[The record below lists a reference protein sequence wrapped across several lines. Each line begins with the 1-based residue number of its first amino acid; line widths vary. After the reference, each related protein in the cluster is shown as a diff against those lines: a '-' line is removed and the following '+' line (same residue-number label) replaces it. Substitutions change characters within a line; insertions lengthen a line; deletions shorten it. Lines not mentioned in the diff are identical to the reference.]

1 MGWQARIRT
10 WNKGFKGPCDTIS
23 PPANRAPARHS
34 MLPVRQNS
42 CQEIVASRVAQV
54 LRDNHP
60 ADSNSLT
67 VKEFGTKV
75 TLPACRATRTLLRT
89 I

>member
-1 MGWQARIRT
+1 
-10 WNKGFKGPCDTIS
+10 
-23 PPANRAPARHS
+23 